1 MTERRQVLS
10 GIAASPGV
18 AVGRVC
24 LFDRGHIYVPR
35 RYIERDQIAAE
46 EARLHSAIDASRAE
60 LEDIR
65 QRLGGATEHRLLLDA
80 QLLMH
85 RDELLIDGAIELLRE
100 RSINAEWALTQTIS
114 RIAERMRGASEAY
127 FRERAVDV
135 ENVGDRILHQLTGA
149 AADLPSVPPDGVIV
163 ADDLGP
169 ADAAQLLKSSAC
181 GIAIDLGSASSHT
194 AILARALDIP
204 AVVGARDLSRL
215 VADDD
220 VIIVDAFKGEIIL
233 SPSDEEIEQARA
245 RADRYRSFTRG
256 LRERSAEHLKTADGT
271 RVRLDANV
279 ELPAE
284 AALALQE
291 GASGIGLYRTEFL
304 YLDRAVPPSE
314 EEQLKVYCD
323 VAQVLAPRP
332 VIFRTFDIGGDK
344 LHGYHVSSDMMN
356 PALGLRALRLAFA
369 NPALF
374 KTQIRA
380 MLRSTAAGDV
390 GIMFPLVTSV
400 EELIRARDMVLDARV
415 ELDREGMPLGPLRIG
430 CMIEVPSAALMANEL
445 AQHCDFF
452 SVGTNDLVQ
461 YTLAA
466 DRANPRVAHLAS
478 PLHPAVL
485 RLLDITVRA
494 GLTHDIDVAMCG
506 GMAADPFAL
515 PLVLGLGFTHLSTD
529 LGYLPLSRATTER
542 IDLAEARDLAKHALS
557 CATTEEVR
565 TLIID
570 RFYDRLGDLW
580 VEQGIEIKPTLS
592 TS

>member
-24 LFDRGHIYVPR
+24 LFDRGHVYVPR
-35 RYIERDQIAAE
+35 RYIARDQISNE
-46 EARLHSAIDASRAE
+46 ETRLHDAIEGSRRE
-60 LEDIR
+60 LEEIR
-65 QRLGGATEHRLLLDA
+65 GRLGGAMEHRLLLDA

-100 RSINAEWALTQTIS
+100 RSINAEWALAQTIAK
-114 RIAERMRGASEAY
+114 IAERMRGASEAY
-127 FRERAVDV
+127 FRERAVDI

-204 AVVGARDLSRL
+204 AVVGARNLSRL

-220 VIIVDAFKGEIIL
+220 IIIVDAFKGEVIL
-233 SPSDEEIEQARA
+233 SPSEEEVTQARA
-245 RADRYRSFTRG
+245 RAERYRSFTRG
-256 LRERSAEHLKTADGT
+256 LRERAAGSLTTADGT
-271 RVRLDANV
+271 RVKLDANV

-304 YLDRAVPPSE
+304 YLDRAVPPGE
-314 EEQLKVYCD
+314 DEQLKVYCD
-323 VAQVLAPRP
+323 VAQVLAPRQ

-344 LHGYHVSSDMMN
+344 LHGYHSSSELMN

-374 KTQIRA
+374 KTQLRS
-380 MLRSTAAGDV
+380 MLRSTAVGDV

-400 EELIRARDMVLDARV
+400 EEMAQARRTLLDV
-415 ELDREGMPLGPLRIG
+415 KDELDREGIPLGPVRIG
-430 CMIEVPSAALMANEL
+430 CMIEVPSAALMAAEL
-445 AQHCDFF
+445 AKYCDFF

-478 PLHPAVL
+478 PLHPGVL
-485 RLLDITVRA
+485 KLLDMTVRA
-494 GLTHDIDVAMCG
+494 AQGARIDVAMCG
-506 GMAADPFAL
+506 GMAADPFAI
-515 PLVLGLGFTHLSTD
+515 PLVLGLGFEHLSTD
-529 LGYLPLSRATTER
+529 LGHLPLARATIER
-542 IDLAEARDLAKHALS
+542 IDLSEARKLAKGALKAPS
-557 CATTEEVR
+557 TEAVR
-565 TLIID
+565 ELIIEA
-570 RFYDRLGDLW
+570 FTDRLGDLW
-580 VEQGIEIKPTLS
+580 AEQGIEITR
-592 TS
+592 